1 MPQGCLWVT
10 TFALVLAMAM
20 NCLGLALEWENVQ
33 ELRERIRDQ
42 KRVLLYPVG
51 DTYCKPT
58 RQNAVSNSCV
68 VKPILRRLQVN
79 PRLPHLDDLI
89 VEVTTLFE
97 KCGLPFGEK
106 APYKVTV
113 EVKRLAG
120 FLKRRATRKEVT
132 KEKG

>member
-1 MPQGCLWVT
+1 
-10 TFALVLAMAM
+10 MAM
-20 NCLGLALEWENVQ
+20 DCLGLALEWESIS
-33 ELRERIRDQ
+33 ELRDRIRDQ
-42 KRVLLYPVG
+42 KRVLIYPTG

-58 RQNAVSNSCV
+58 RQNVVSNSSA
-68 VKPILRRLQVN
+68 VKPVLKRLQVN

-97 KCGLPFGEK
+97 KCGLPVGEK

-120 FLKRRATRKEVT
+120 FVKRRANRKEVT